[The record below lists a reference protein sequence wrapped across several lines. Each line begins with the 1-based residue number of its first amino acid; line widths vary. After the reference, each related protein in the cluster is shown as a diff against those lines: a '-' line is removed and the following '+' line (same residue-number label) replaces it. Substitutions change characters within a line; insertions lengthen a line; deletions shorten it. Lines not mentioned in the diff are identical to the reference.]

1 MTRWHKPPPP
11 GDEETI
17 WLNDLE
23 RSWKVW
29 TFLEA
34 TGWRFLPFPGGL
46 LDQPDWLLRDLMT
59 IAAVSERVRKELPE
73 DDNARA

>member
-1 MTRWHKPPPP
+1 VRWHRPLPP

-29 TFLEA
+29 TLLEA
-34 TGWRFLPFPGGL
+34 TGWRHLPLPGGL
-46 LDQPDWLLRDLMT
+46 LDQPDWLLSDLMT
-59 IAAVSERVRKELPE
+59 ITAISERARKQVQSDESAE
-73 DDNARA
+73 